1 MVKSN
6 IENVYIKI
14 LIQEENMFNKHFS
27 EIKKTQIIAI
37 ITGMMNSIGAV
48 LSAFMIQK
56 IVDAVTSNEV
66 HLIKD
71 LSIKFV
77 ILLVAFLIVSFAF
90 QYYLRI
96 IIQTGSFQIRKNLFS
111 NLFKL
116 DYIDISKF
124 KSGDI
129 LTSITSDTERISE
142 MYSLSTVTTF
152 MMATQFIITIGL
164 ITYYNYYVS
173 IFALF
178 CVLIGMLVSKITSK
192 KIAEY
197 SVELQAISGKENSQI
212 IETMEG
218 ARTVKQLKK
227 EEYFFDEYKDILDEK
242 YKASKKLAV
251 QIALYSDVYV
261 FANNIMPFAT
271 VVISL
276 IFVLRGT
283 MTVGQLVAILSI
295 AGALT
300 EPITFLGD
308 LISKKKVADEL
319 LKKNENL
326 LELPSV
332 VTKKPMLTT
341 GSSFENLTFKS
352 SGYSF
357 GERTIL
363 EDVDF
368 TLDKGKVYA
377 IVGESGKGKSTIY
390 NIISK
395 FVDNKDVEVKING
408 NDISEISSAAIYD
421 SIMQVDQRP
430 FTVNKSIRENITLG
444 DNFSDEELNKVIE
457 VCQLKNLVLQKGLDF
472 VIDERGEN
480 VSGGEKQRISIARM
494 LIRKPDLLLLDEP
507 TSALDEATSENFV
520 RDIVDFAKE
529 ENITIVSITHREDFT
544 KKADE
549 IIRI

>member
-1 MVKSN
+1 
-6 IENVYIKI
+6 
-14 LIQEENMFNKHFS
+14 MFNKHFS

-96 IIQTGSFQIRKNLFS
+96 IIQTGSFQIRKSLFS

-326 LELPSV
+326 LELPQLDFN
-332 VTKKPMLTT
+332 KPMLSA

-421 SIMQVDQRP
+421 NIMQVDQKA

-444 DNFSDEELNKVIE
+444 DNFSDEELNRVIE

-507 TSALDEATSENFV
+507 TSALDETTSENFV

>member
-1 MVKSN
+1 MVKSYLET
-6 IENVYIKI
+6 IVK
-14 LIQEENMFNKHFS
+14 IQEENMFNKHFS

-56 IVDAVTSNEV
+56 IVDAVTSKEV

-152 MMATQFIITIGL
+152 MMATQFIITISL
-164 ITYYNYYVS
+164 ITYYNYFVS
-173 IFALF
+173 IFALV
-178 CVLIGMLVSKITSK
+178 CVLIGMFVSKITSK

-212 IETMEG
+212 IETIEG

-227 EEYFFDEYKDILDEK
+227 EKYFFDEYKNILDDK
-242 YKASKKLAV
+242 YKVSKKLAV

-332 VTKKPMLTT
+332 DTKKPMLDT
-341 GSSFENLTFKS
+341 GSSFESLDFKS

-368 TLDKGKVYA
+368 TLNKGKVYA

-395 FVDNKDVEVKING
+395 FVDNKDVKVLING
-408 NDISEISSAAIYD
+408 KDISEISSAAIYD
-421 SIMQVDQRP
+421 NIMQVDQKP
-430 FTVNKSIRENITLG
+430 FTINKSIKENIILG
-444 DNFSDEELNKVIE
+444 DKFSDEELNKVIE
-457 VCQLKNLVLQKGLDF
+457 VCQLKNLVKEKGLDF

-520 RDIVDFAKE
+520 SDLVNFAKE